1 MMSHVSA
8 SSYNWGVS
16 MERKNY
22 EDCEIE
28 VILFDAEDVIVTSPD
43 PTGDFETPIA

>member
-1 MMSHVSA
+1 
-8 SSYNWGVS
+8 

-28 VILFDAEDVIVTSPD
+28 VILFDAEDVIVTSEAT
-43 PTGDFETPIA
+43 PT